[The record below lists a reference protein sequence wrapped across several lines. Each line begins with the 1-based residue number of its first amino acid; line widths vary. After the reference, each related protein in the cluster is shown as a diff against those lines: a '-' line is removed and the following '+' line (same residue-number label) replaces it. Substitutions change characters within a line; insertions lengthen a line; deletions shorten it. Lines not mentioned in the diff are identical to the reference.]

1 MKMNEQCLP
10 CLINQ
15 VIKTSNI
22 CNIDNRQE
30 LYKKV
35 FDYLSKIDFNKT
47 NPEIIGETF
56 RLLKIHTNNND
67 PYKHIRK
74 YYNDLFLNQ
83 FHQFDKDI
91 GDSFNKAIKYAIVG
105 NVIDFGPI
113 DNDIN
118 DKISVFDK
126 IDNLKMEIDDSHILY
141 NDIINANTLLY
152 LGDNCGEIV
161 LDKLLIKRIKM
172 INPSIDIYFAV
183 RGDNVVNDNI
193 EEDAY
198 YVKMD
203 EYAHIINNGDDSLG
217 TVLQRTSN
225 DFKYIYNNADIVI
238 SKGQANYESLSD
250 EKKNIYYLLMIK
262 CDVISHYT
270 GIPKDSLVCFRGKYV

>member
-1 MKMNEQCLP
+1 
-10 CLINQ
+10 
-15 VIKTSNI
+15 
-22 CNIDNRQE
+22 
-30 LYKKV
+30 
-35 FDYLSKIDFNKT
+35 
-47 NPEIIGETF
+47 
-56 RLLKIHTNNND
+56 
-67 PYKHIRK
+67 
-74 YYNDLFLNQ
+74 
-83 FHQFDKDI
+83 
-91 GDSFNKAIKYAIVG
+91 
-105 NVIDFGPI
+105 
-113 DNDIN
+113 
-118 DKISVFDK
+118 
-126 IDNLKMEIDDSHILY
+126 MEIDDSHILY

-250 EKKNIYYLLMIK
+250 EKKNIYFYV
-262 CDVISHYT
+262 VI
-270 GIPKDSLVCFRGKYV
+270 